1 MAQTQCYRCG
11 APASTREHAP
21 PKSFFPRGGNLQLK
35 TVPSCPAHNN
45 SKSGDDQYL
54 LAHITISAAAAD
66 NLAKQIFMRSIAP
79 HLRRAP
85 KFAKGIARG
94 SIQMD
99 QGAAAYPVDV
109 KRFDHFFDHLCYA
122 LYFDR
127 YGARFDERNHL
138 LTQHYLSLTTHDPE
152 ELRHLALLSESLRVF
167 YEQFGS
173 FVESYDAGH
182 IDEVVY
188 QNKIIDPAGPDASI
202 TIAHTFYG
210 VFDVVSLL
218 TRRPPV
224 ARAAT

>member
-11 APASTREHAP
+11 APAPTRDHAR
-21 PKSFFPRGGNLQLK
+21 PKSFFPNGGNLQPK

-66 NLAKQIFMRSIAP
+66 NLAKQIFMRSIGP

-85 KFAKGIARG
+85 KFAKGTARG
-94 SIQMD
+94 SIRMD
-99 QGAAAYPVDV
+99 EGAVAYPVDV

-138 LTQHYLSLTTHDPE
+138 LTQHYLSLTTHDPD
-152 ELRHLALLSESLRVF
+152 LRCGLPRL
-167 YEQFGS
+167 
-173 FVESYDAGH
+173 DW
-182 IDEVVY
+182 
-188 QNKIIDPAGPDASI
+188 AS
-202 TIAHTFYG
+202 APCF
-210 VFDVVSLL
+210 
-218 TRRPPV
+218 P
-224 ARAAT
+224 ARAPLSHSRQTPATPYVLLLKPGMGSGFGVRSWIVIFA